1 MGATSEIWLLGIFCL
16 CIIYLCWLLWI
27 PGEGGMWPWVWS
39 EEMFNQNSSPFCD
52 FLKVFQ
58 KMRIFLGFKA
68 LLVLFFCFAVS
79 GLSLR
84 AAGCCCSLPE
94 LSANPP
100 PVALFVLMLSSSGK
114 RGHLSLEQL
123 MSRPFSEAASWAL
136 QWESCEGHWS
146 WKKRK
151 PVSFVG
157 AQMCGGTGFASD
169 LCIATWICR
178 SPWTR
183 QRKTAVGLGCR
194 CSAKCRFVA
203 VLVVALSSFLG
214 QPGHGSATFRLP
226 ALFFLQVFMVWDF
239 FPSVWQLE
247 QWDLNGCFSSWE

>member
-1 MGATSEIWLLGIFCL
+1 MGATSKIWLLGIFCL

-58 KMRIFLGFKA
+58 KMRIFQGFKA
-68 LLVLFFCFAVS
+68 LLVLFWCFAVS

-84 AAGCCCSLPE
+84 AGGCCCSLPE

-114 RGHLSLEQL
+114 RGHLSFEQL

-136 QWESCEGHWS
+136 QWESCEGAVALVLGE
-146 WKKRK
+146 KK
-151 PVSFVG
+151 
-157 AQMCGGTGFASD
+157 ASE
-169 LCIATWICR
+169 L
-178 SPWTR
+178 
-183 QRKTAVGLGCR
+183 CR
-194 CSAKCRFVA
+194 CSKVWRHWLCFRPEHCHMDLQKSLNSA
-203 VLVVALSSFLG
+203 VENCSWFGMQVLSKVQICGCPGGSLVLTLGTTEPWQCNLQAPSSLLSPSLYGLG
-214 QPGHGSATFRLP
+214 
-226 ALFFLQVFMVWDF
+226 F
-239 FPSVWQLE
+239 FPFSMATRTVGFVWL
-247 QWDLNGCFSSWE
+247 F